1 MTEYT
6 AIYEAG
12 ESLAALL
19 RSELTPEPVAKKEHI
34 GLCEPQSP
42 EDFQL
47 TIWIYNIETPGA
59 VDAYTVAVPSFLSQA
74 FVPPPQTSSRSR
86 KR

>member
-47 TIWIYNIETPGA
+47 TIWIYNIET
-59 VDAYTVAVPSFLSQA
+59 
-74 FVPPPQTSSRSR
+74 
-86 KR
+86 